1 MSLQSWR
8 RLLFPILFP
17 FSVVY
22 GLVVGIRNLLFDLNI
37 LKSTEFNFPVI
48 SVGNITVGGTGK
60 TPHVEYLVKL
70 LNDNFRIGMISRG
83 YKRKTKG
90 YIEANKNS
98 GPDDLGDEPFQIFS
112 KFPGIKVAVDS
123 DRVRGINKLKGSSKE
138 LQVIILDDAFQ
149 HRYVKPGVSVLLID
163 YHRPLYKD
171 CMLPAG
177 NLRESADNTSRANII
192 IVTKVPEDIK
202 PIEKRIWIKRLSLYP
217 YQFLY
222 FTSFTYGDLIPI
234 FSNNKKL
241 KSLEEL
247 RNSEL
252 GILLVTGIA
261 NPQPLR
267 AELGKYNKS
276 ITTLFYPDHHNFCNE
291 DLPGIKI
298 KLDLL
303 KNRNKIIIVTEKD
316 AVKLRKLDY
325 KDKSIKDNIYYIP
338 VQVSFSG
345 GHEEFNRNII
355 EYVKHNKKISKLR
368 Q

>member
-1 MSLQSWR
+1 M
-8 RLLFPILFP
+8 
-17 FSVVY
+17 VY

-37 LKSTEFNFPVI
+37 LKSTEFSFPVI
-48 SVGNITVGGTGK
+48 SIGNITVGGTGK
-60 TPHVEYLVKL
+60 TPHVEYLIKL
-70 LNDNFRIGMISRG
+70 LNDDFRIGMISRG

-90 YIEANKNS
+90 YIEANINS
-98 GPDDLGDEPFQIFS
+98 GPDDIGDEPFQIFS

-123 DRVRGINKLKGSSKE
+123 DRVKGINKLKESSKE
-138 LQVIILDDAFQ
+138 LQAIILDDAFQ

-163 YHRPLYKD
+163 YHRPLDKD

-177 NLRESADNTSRANII
+177 NLRESADNASRANII

-222 FTSFTYGDLIPI
+222 FTSFTYGDLVPI
-234 FSNNKKL
+234 FSKKKKL
-241 KSLEEL
+241 IALEEL

-261 NPQPLR
+261 NPQPLK
-267 AELGKYNKS
+267 AELGKYNNN

-291 DLPGIKI
+291 DLSDINI

-303 KNRNKIIIVTEKD
+303 KSRNKIIIVTEKD

-338 VQVSFSG
+338 VQVFFSDG
-345 GHEEFNRNII
+345 QREEFNGSII
-355 EYVKHNKKISKLR
+355 EYVKHNKKISRLR